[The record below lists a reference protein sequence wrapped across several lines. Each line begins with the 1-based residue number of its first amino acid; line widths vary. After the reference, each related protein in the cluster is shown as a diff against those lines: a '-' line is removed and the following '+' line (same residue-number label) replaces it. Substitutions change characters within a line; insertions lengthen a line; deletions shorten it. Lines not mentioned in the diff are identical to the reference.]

1 MSTKLLTY
9 IAIISLGLI
18 FATQAFLVF
27 DYFQTTKAALSRES
41 NTILLEVFR
50 KELNSR
56 HLQFKKQTR
65 QDTITVLPPQEQQNS
80 IELSVQSSVK
90 KKNDVLGAIEL
101 ALNSIVDKFVPMN
114 IHRLDSI
121 TSEVLKL
128 RDINSEYNIIVKNLI
143 NKQISDSS
151 GKNTDRSL
159 FLVSSSDLIVNM
171 DNSKAIQ
178 LILINPFGTI
188 VKRMSLMLI
197 SSLALTL
204 LCLIAI
210 RFLLKILARQKQL
223 VAFKNEFLSTI
234 AHELRRPVA
243 SLSFN
248 LDCLSMPMFG
258 DNSIQ
263 RDLMIHKS
271 INATN
276 ELNDTIE
283 MILALAKLEEGL
295 LKLNLEPIDLKHM
308 FEDIQVKMMNNSFKK
323 IEIQLNI
330 NDEDNIY
337 TGDKKLLTQC
347 FSNLIDNSIKYSN
360 DEVKIVAS
368 IRKIENY
375 QIVSIK
381 DNGIGMSEDKLA
393 EIFNKYTR
401 IHIENKKINGFGIG
415 LNYVKT
421 IIEKHNGTVD
431 VKSKL
436 GEGSEFI
443 VSLPLS

>member
-65 QDTITVLPPQEQQNS
+65 QDTITVLPPQENQNS
-80 IELSVQSSVK
+80 VELKIETSTYQKNEVLGYIELGL
-90 KKNDVLGAIEL
+90 NTVLE
-101 ALNSIVDKFVPMN
+101 KFVPMN
-114 IHRLDSI
+114 LTKLDSI
-121 TSEVLKL
+121 TNIVLKS
-128 RDINSEYNIIVKNLI
+128 RNIDSKYNIIIHDLLTDKKTETSKSAQEITLFVVPSSPLNINL
-143 NKQISDSS
+143 Q
-151 GKNTDRSL
+151 
-159 FLVSSSDLIVNM
+159 
-171 DNSKAIQ
+171 NSKAIQ

-258 DNSIQ
+258 DNSTQ

-308 FEDIQVKMMNNSFKK
+308 FEDIQVRMMNNSFKK
-323 IEIQLNI
+323 IDIQLDI

-368 IRKIENY
+368 IRKTENN

-393 EIFNKYTR
+393 DIFNKYTR

>member
-18 FATQAFLVF
+18 FVTQAFLVF

-80 IELSVQSSVK
+80 INLNVQSSVK

-101 ALNSIVDKFVPMN
+101 AVSSLLDKFVPMN
-114 IHRLDSI
+114 IDQLDSI
-121 TSEVLKL
+121 TSDVLES
-128 RDINSEYNIIVKNLI
+128 RNIHSEYNLRVKNLT
-143 NKQISDSS
+143 NNQISDSS
-151 GKNTDRSL
+151 GKDSDHSL
-159 FLVSSSDLIVNM
+159 FLVSSSDLIINM

-188 VKRMSLMLI
+188 LKRMSLMLI
-197 SSLALTL
+197 SSLALTI

-258 DNSIQ
+258 DNSTQ

-323 IEIQLNI
+323 IDIQLDI
-330 NDEDNIY
+330 NDENNIY

-393 EIFNKYTR
+393 DIFNKYTR